1 MHAKMLTNL
10 KYLILT
16 FITAISLQASAHGE
30 DKLGPNGG
38 YIRMPGAFH
47 VEIVPDGTTKFK
59 VFLLDINWKTQAINN
74 SSIEISH
81 KVRKLVKV
89 NCELKEKD
97 FFSCT
102 LPEGADLTKNG
113 KLFVT
118 SQLENQKGNEVIYKL
133 PLKLQKA
140 DEAHGSHH

>member
-1 MHAKMLTNL
+1 MHTSL

-16 FITAISLQASAHGE
+16 LMIAISLQASAHGE

-38 YIRMPGAFH
+38 YIRMPGSYH
-47 VEIVPDGTTKFK
+47 VEIVPDGTNMFK

-74 SSIEISH
+74 SNIEIRH
-81 KVRKLVKV
+81 KARKLVKV
-89 NCELKEKD
+89 NCEPKEKD

-102 LPEGADLTKNG
+102 LPDGIDLTKNG

-118 SQLENQKGNEVIYKL
+118 SQHQNQKGNEVIYKL
-133 PLKLQKA
+133 PLKLQKI
-140 DEAHGSHH
+140 DDGHGSHH